1 MHAYAAC
8 LLEPKKPDSL
18 LSLYATCKA
27 DCRILHIR
35 FTFFIVVSST
45 DMVYQGGDAGG
56 KAAIAELIK
65 EATLLSSMRHPNV
78 VWVYGIVLKPMNKD
92 DEDDDDDELSTVDR
106 GDASTVIMAHAANS
120 MQLLRP

>member
-1 MHAYAAC
+1 
-8 LLEPKKPDSL
+8 
-18 LSLYATCKA
+18 
-27 DCRILHIR
+27 
-35 FTFFIVVSST
+35 
-45 DMVYQGGDAGG
+45 MVYQGGDAGG

-106 GDASTVIMAHAANS
+106 GDASIVIMLHAANS